1 MAKHILVI
9 ENESSFSRLIESEL
23 IQESCLVSV
32 CEDGFSGLVN
42 VRQTEPDA
50 LIISSSISDLT
61 AIDICRRLRTTG
73 NPIPILYI
81 DKDTTP
87 QKQAAALEAGAD
99 AYVTTPLSL
108 DLILAHIKFFLRRM
122 NSEDASRILVF
133 SDVTLSHYSRTVYRG
148 GHELTL
154 TAKEFDLLAYFLEH
168 PREALKKTQIIDAVW
183 SYDCDLGHESNVL
196 QFYICSLRKKME
208 DSQKE
213 RLIHTIRGFGYILK
227 TAARGRARN
236 SLSLASA

>member
-23 IQESCLVSV
+23 IQESYFVSV
-32 CEDGFSGLVN
+32 FEDGFSGLVN
-42 VRQTEPDA
+42 VRQIEPDV

-73 NPIPILYI
+73 NPVPILYI
-81 DKDTTP
+81 DKDTIP
-87 QKQAAALEAGAD
+87 QKQAAALEAGVD
-99 AYVTTPLSL
+99 AYVTTPISL
-108 DLILAHIKFFLRRM
+108 DLISAHLKTFLKK
-122 NSEDASRILVF
+122 NDSEDVSRILVF
-133 SDVTLSHYSRTVYRG
+133 SDVKLSHYSRTVYRG

-168 PREALKKTQIIDAVW
+168 PKEALKKSQIIDAVW
-183 SYDCDLGHESNVL
+183 SYDCELGHESNVL

-208 DSQKE
+208 DGQKE

-227 TAARGRARN
+227 IAVSGRSEN
-236 SLSLASA
+236 SLSLALA

>member
-1 MAKHILVI
+1 MAKHILLI

-23 IQESCLVSV
+23 IQESYLVSV
-32 CEDGFSGLVN
+32 FKDGFSGLFN
-42 VRQTEPDA
+42 ARQIEPDA

-73 NPIPILYI
+73 NPVPILYI

-99 AYVTTPLSL
+99 AYVTTPINL
-108 DLILAHIKFFLRRM
+108 DLILAYMKVFLRK
-122 NSEDASRILVF
+122 NDSENTSRILVF
-133 SDVTLSHYSRTVYRG
+133 SDMTLSHHSRTVYRG

-168 PREALKKTQIIDAVW
+168 PKEALKKSQIIDAVW
-183 SYDCDLGHESNVL
+183 GYDCDLGLESNVL
-196 QFYICSLRKKME
+196 QFYICSLRKKIE
-208 DSQKE
+208 DGQKE

-227 TAARGRARN
+227 AAAKGRSRN
-236 SLSLASA
+236 SLSLALA

>member
-9 ENESSFSRLIESEL
+9 EDESSFSRFIESEL
-23 IQESCLVSV
+23 IQEGYLVSV
-32 CEDGFSGLVN
+32 FENGFSGLVN
-42 VRQTEPDA
+42 VRQIEPDA
-50 LIISSSISDLT
+50 LIISSSISDLK

-73 NPIPILYI
+73 NPVPILYV

-99 AYVTTPLSL
+99 AYITIPISL
-108 DLILAHIKFFLRRM
+108 DLILTHIKVFLRRTD
-122 NSEDASRILVF
+122 SEDASRILVF
-133 SDVTLSHYSRTVYRG
+133 SDLTLSHYSRAVYRG
-148 GHELTL
+148 SHELTL

-168 PREALKKTQIIDAVW
+168 PMEALKKSQITDAVW
-183 SYDCDLGHESNVL
+183 SYDYNLGHESNVL

-208 DSQKE
+208 DGRKE

-227 TAARGRARN
+227 TAVRSRSTN
-236 SLSLASA
+236 SLFLALA

>member
-23 IQESCLVSV
+23 IQESYFVSV
-32 CEDGFSGLVN
+32 FEDGFSGLVN
-42 VRQTEPDA
+42 VRQIEPDA

-73 NPIPILYI
+73 NPVPILYI

-87 QKQAAALEAGAD
+87 QKRAAALEAGVD
-99 AYVTTPLSL
+99 AYIATPISL
-108 DLILAHIKFFLRRM
+108 DLILAHIKVFLKR
-122 NSEDASRILVF
+122 NDSEDTSKILVF
-133 SDVTLSHYSRTVYRG
+133 SDLTFSHYSRVVYRG
-148 GHELTL
+148 GHELIL

-168 PREALKKTQIIDAVW
+168 PREALKKSQIIDAVW

-236 SLSLASA
+236 SLSLALA